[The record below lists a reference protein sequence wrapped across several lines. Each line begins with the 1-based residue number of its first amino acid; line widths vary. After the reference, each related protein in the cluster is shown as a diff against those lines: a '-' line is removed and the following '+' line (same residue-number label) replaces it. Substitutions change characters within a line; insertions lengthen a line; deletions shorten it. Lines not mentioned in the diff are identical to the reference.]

1 MEDEKRIV
9 FNSSVRNIKIYNEL
23 AHFQNSLFDKNYLN
37 PLDTYKI
44 TPRQIYMDLNF
55 KNPVCPVNN
64 AFPSL
69 ICVPRGHFDKKLKA
83 QTEDGVNFKANLKMF
98 NNVHMYYVIPTK
110 KYTMTELFY
119 EWNSKEKIGI
129 KTKKKY
135 NQIQGDITYKD
146 KDLILTST
154 FLTKTANSIIFGQH
168 PIEEG
173 NEIREEDK
181 TLLLFHFKFVEKLN
195 ISHDQLGPTM
205 NIDGEKYYTLMPLKD
220 MDNPIKIE
228 VSLENQGLL
237 FETPRIL
244 QIQCENIKSYP
255 FNESFTKSIGVVN
268 LKENNGSSSFHHTFK
283 GNQFYPVE
291 SKLNET
297 WEISI
302 ADEHGS
308 ILELYE
314 GTPTILEIS
323 AIPIKGKMENEIN
336 VTCNSEISKY
346 HPKNSPTDFTTV
358 LNTPL
363 FLGRDWRVALSS
375 ITFKNNFKFD
385 SNFVFQFSYK
395 QYNKHGVL
403 ILKRNNI
410 KIDENVKTVKEIY
423 DIFKKILKKHKP
435 QKREDEIHE
444 SEESQSETDLDNAL
458 ANAPRKKNRDR
469 STAKVANVEIS
480 EDGIMTILFRRAT
493 VLTLTPHLAM
503 ILGVNN
509 DPFERNIEN
518 YNEESVKIEI
528 GLDRNLNDELTG
540 GTYIASIPIN
550 FNFNLKQKFM
560 FVEMNVIKNVS
571 IGNGNEKIVKII
583 PLSLESFGQYVTT
596 DFDNL
601 DYHELENHHFN
612 NIGFKLLSQ
621 SGSLMKSHDEKE
633 YNSTWIQLIFKKT
646 TKNDE
651 DEPDLKRARLY
662 W

>member
-9 FNSSVRNIKIYNEL
+9 FNSSVGNIKIYNEL

-37 PLDTYKI
+37 PLLAYKL

-69 ICVPRGHFDKKLKA
+69 ICVPRGHFDKKIKA
-83 QTEDGVNFKANLKMF
+83 QSENVVKLNMF
-98 NNVHMYYVIPTK
+98 NNIHKYYVKPTK
-110 KYTMTELFY
+110 KYTMRELFD

-135 NQIQGDITYKD
+135 NEIQGDIKYEE
-146 KDLILTST
+146 KDLILTTT
-154 FLTKTANSIIFGQH
+154 FLKKTTDSIIFGQH
-168 PIEEG
+168 PIEESY
-173 NEIREEDK
+173 EISEDDK

-195 ISHDQLGPTM
+195 IQHNDLGPSM
-205 NIDGEKYYTLMPLKD
+205 DIDGEKYYMLMPL
-220 MDNPIKIE
+220 NNIHNSRKIE

-237 FETPRIL
+237 FETPKIL
-244 QIQCENIKSYP
+244 QIKCENIKAYP

-323 AIPIKGKMENEIN
+323 AIPIQGKMENAIN
-336 VTCNSEISKY
+336 VTCNSEISKF

-363 FLGRDWRVALSS
+363 FLDRDWRVALSS

-385 SNFVFQFSYK
+385 SNFVFQFSYTQFDK
-395 QYNKHGVL
+395 KGRA
-403 ILKRNNI
+403 IIKRNNI
-410 KIDENVKTVKEIY
+410 KIDENVQTVREIY
-423 DIFKKILKKHKP
+423 EIFKKILKKHNP
-435 QKREDEIHE
+435 QNDEDEIHE
-444 SEESQSETDLDNAL
+444 SEESQPENILDNEITI
-458 ANAPRKKNRDR
+458 NVKKRDR
-469 STAKVANVEIS
+469 STAKVGNVDLS
-480 EDGIMTILFRRAT
+480 EDGIMTILFKRAT
-493 VLTLTPHLAM
+493 VLKLTPHLAM

-509 DPFERNIEN
+509 NPFERNIEN
-518 YNEESVKIEI
+518 YNQESVTIEV
-528 GLDRNLNDELTG
+528 GLGQNSNNQSTG
-540 GTYIASIPIN
+540 GVYIASIPIN

-560 FVEMNVIKNVS
+560 FVEMNVIKNVC
-571 IGNGNEKIVKII
+571 IGNGNAKIVKII

-601 DYHELENHHFN
+601 DYHPLENHHLH
-612 NIGFKLLSQ
+612 NIEFKLLSQ
-621 SGSLMKSHDEKE
+621 SGSVMKSHDEKD
-633 YNSTWIQLIFKKT
+633 YNNTWIQLIFKKM

-651 DEPDLKRARLY
+651 DERDLKRARLY

>member
-9 FNSSVRNIKIYNEL
+9 FNSSVGNIKIYNEL

-37 PLDTYKI
+37 PLLAYKL

-69 ICVPRGHFDKKLKA
+69 ICVPRGHFDKKIKEQSENVVKL
-83 QTEDGVNFKANLKMF
+83 NMF
-98 NNVHMYYVIPTK
+98 NNIHKYYVKPTK
-110 KYTMTELFY
+110 KYTMRELFD

-135 NQIQGDITYKD
+135 NEIQGDIKYKE
-146 KDLILTST
+146 KDLILTTT
-154 FLTKTANSIIFGQH
+154 FLKKTTDSIIFGQH

-173 NEIREEDK
+173 YEIPEDDK

-195 ISHDQLGPTM
+195 IQHNDLGASM
-205 NIDGEKYYTLMPLKD
+205 DIDGEKYYMLMPL
-220 MDNPIKIE
+220 NNIHNSRKIE

-237 FETPRIL
+237 FETPKIL
-244 QIQCENIKSYP
+244 QIKCENIKAYP

-323 AIPIKGKMENEIN
+323 AIPIQGKMENAIN
-336 VTCNSEISKY
+336 VTCNSEISKF

-363 FLGRDWRVALSS
+363 FLDRDWRVALSS

-385 SNFVFQFSYK
+385 SNFVFQFSYTQFDK
-395 QYNKHGVL
+395 RGRA
-403 ILKRNNI
+403 IIKRNNI
-410 KIDENVKTVKEIY
+410 KIDENVQTVREIY
-423 DIFKKILKKHKP
+423 EIFKKILKKHNP
-435 QKREDEIHE
+435 QNDEDEIHE
-444 SEESQSETDLDNAL
+444 SEESQPENILDNEITI
-458 ANAPRKKNRDR
+458 NVKKRDR
-469 STAKVANVEIS
+469 STAKVGNVDLS
-480 EDGIMTILFRRAT
+480 EDGIMTILFKRAT
-493 VLTLTPHLAM
+493 VLKLTPHLAM

-509 DPFERNIEN
+509 NPFERNIEN
-518 YNEESVKIEI
+518 YNQESVTIEV
-528 GLDRNLNDELTG
+528 GLGRNSNNQSTG
-540 GTYIASIPIN
+540 GVYIASIPIN

-560 FVEMNVIKNVS
+560 FVEMNVIKNVC
-571 IGNGNEKIVKII
+571 IGNGNAKIVKII

-601 DYHELENHHFN
+601 DYHPLENHHLH
-612 NIGFKLLSQ
+612 NIEFKLLSQ
-621 SGSLMKSHDEKE
+621 SGSVMKSHDEKD
-633 YNSTWIQLIFKKT
+633 YNNTWIQLIFKKM

-651 DEPDLKRARLY
+651 DERDLKRARLY

>member
-9 FNSSVRNIKIYNEL
+9 FNSSVGNIKIYNEL

-37 PLDTYKI
+37 PLLAYKL

-64 AFPSL
+64 AFLSL
-69 ICVPRGHFDKKLKA
+69 ICVPRGHFDKKIKEQSENVVKL
-83 QTEDGVNFKANLKMF
+83 NMF
-98 NNVHMYYVIPTK
+98 NNIHKYYVKPTK
-110 KYTMTELFY
+110 KYTMRELFD

-135 NQIQGDITYKD
+135 NEIQGDIKYEE
-146 KDLILTST
+146 KDLILTTT
-154 FLTKTANSIIFGQH
+154 FLKKTTDSIIFGQH

-173 NEIREEDK
+173 YEIPEDDK

-195 ISHDQLGPTM
+195 IQHNDLGASM
-205 NIDGEKYYTLMPLKD
+205 DIDGEKYYMLMPL
-220 MDNPIKIE
+220 NNIHNSRKIE

-237 FETPRIL
+237 FETPKIL
-244 QIQCENIKSYP
+244 QIKCENIKAYP

-323 AIPIKGKMENEIN
+323 AIPIQGKMENAIN
-336 VTCNSEISKY
+336 VTCNSEISKF

-363 FLGRDWRVALSS
+363 FLDRDWRVALSS

-385 SNFVFQFSYK
+385 SNFVFQFSYTQFDK
-395 QYNKHGVL
+395 RGRA
-403 ILKRNNI
+403 IIKRNNI
-410 KIDENVKTVKEIY
+410 KIDENVQTVREIY
-423 DIFKKILKKHKP
+423 EIFKKILKKHNP
-435 QKREDEIHE
+435 QNDEDEIHE
-444 SEESQSETDLDNAL
+444 FEESQPENILDNEITI
-458 ANAPRKKNRDR
+458 NVKKRDR
-469 STAKVANVEIS
+469 STAKVGNVDLS
-480 EDGIMTILFRRAT
+480 EDGIMTILFKRAT
-493 VLTLTPHLAM
+493 VLKLTPHLAM

-509 DPFERNIEN
+509 NPFERNIEN
-518 YNEESVKIEI
+518 YNQESVTIEV
-528 GLDRNLNDELTG
+528 GLGRNSNNQSTG
-540 GTYIASIPIN
+540 GVYIASIPIN

-560 FVEMNVIKNVS
+560 FVEMNVIKNVC
-571 IGNGNEKIVKII
+571 IGNGNAKIVKII

-601 DYHELENHHFN
+601 DYHPLENHHLH
-612 NIGFKLLSQ
+612 NIEFKLLSQ
-621 SGSLMKSHDEKE
+621 SGSVMKSHDEKD
-633 YNSTWIQLIFKKT
+633 YNNTWIQLIFKKM

-651 DEPDLKRARLY
+651 DERDLKRARLY

>member
-9 FNSSVRNIKIYNEL
+9 FNSSVGNIKIYNEL

-37 PLDTYKI
+37 PLLAYKL

-69 ICVPRGHFDKKLKA
+69 ICVPRGHFDKKIKEQSENVVKL
-83 QTEDGVNFKANLKMF
+83 NMF
-98 NNVHMYYVIPTK
+98 NNIHKYYVKPTK
-110 KYTMTELFY
+110 KYTMGELFD

-135 NQIQGDITYKD
+135 NEIQGDIKYKE
-146 KDLILTST
+146 KDLILTTT
-154 FLTKTANSIIFGQH
+154 FLKKTTDSIIFGQH
-168 PIEEG
+168 PIEESY
-173 NEIREEDK
+173 EISEDDK

-195 ISHDQLGPTM
+195 IQHNDLGPSM
-205 NIDGEKYYTLMPLKD
+205 DIDGEKYYMLMPL
-220 MDNPIKIE
+220 NNIHNSRKIE

-237 FETPRIL
+237 FETPKIL
-244 QIQCENIKSYP
+244 QIKCENIKAYP

-385 SNFVFQFSYK
+385 SNFVFQFSYE
-395 QYNKHGVL
+395 QYNKQGVL

-435 QKREDEIHE
+435 EKREDEINE
-444 SEESQSETDLDNAL
+444 SEESQPEIDLNNDL
-458 ANAPRKKNRDR
+458 ANAPRRKNR
-469 STAKVANVEIS
+469 SAAKVGNVDLS
-480 EDGIMTILFRRAT
+480 DDGIMTILFKRAT
-493 VLTLTPHLAM
+493 VLKLTPHLAM

-509 DPFERNIEN
+509 NPFERNIEN
-518 YNEESVKIEI
+518 YNQESVTIEV
-528 GLDRNLNDELTG
+528 GLGQNSNNQSTG
-540 GTYIASIPIN
+540 GVYIASIPIN

-560 FVEMNVIKNVS
+560 FVEMNVIKNVC
-571 IGNGNEKIVKII
+571 IGNGNAKIVKII

-601 DYHELENHHFN
+601 DYHPLENHHLH
-612 NIGFKLLSQ
+612 NIEFKLLSQ
-621 SGSLMKSHDEKE
+621 SGSVMKSHDEKD
-633 YNSTWIQLIFKKT
+633 YNNTWIQLIFKKM

-651 DEPDLKRARLY
+651 DERDLKRARLY

>member
-9 FNSSVRNIKIYNEL
+9 FNSSVGNIKIYNEL

-37 PLDTYKI
+37 PLLAYKL

-69 ICVPRGHFDKKLKA
+69 ICVPRGHFDKKIKA
-83 QTEDGVNFKANLKMF
+83 QSENVVKLNMF
-98 NNVHMYYVIPTK
+98 NNIHKYYVKPTK
-110 KYTMTELFY
+110 KYTMRELFD

-135 NQIQGDITYKD
+135 NEIQGDIKYKE
-146 KDLILTST
+146 KDLILTTT
-154 FLTKTANSIIFGQH
+154 FLKKTTDSIIFGQH

-173 NEIREEDK
+173 YEIPEDDK

-195 ISHDQLGPTM
+195 IQHNDLGASM
-205 NIDGEKYYTLMPLKD
+205 DIDGEKYYMLMPL
-220 MDNPIKIE
+220 NNIHNSRKIE

-237 FETPRIL
+237 FETPKIL
-244 QIQCENIKSYP
+244 QIKCENIKAYP

-323 AIPIKGKMENEIN
+323 AIPIQGKMENAIN
-336 VTCNSEISKY
+336 VTCNSEISKF

-363 FLGRDWRVALSS
+363 FLDRDWRVALSS

-385 SNFVFQFSYK
+385 SNFVFQFSYTQFDK
-395 QYNKHGVL
+395 KGRA
-403 ILKRNNI
+403 IIKRNNI
-410 KIDENVKTVKEIY
+410 KIDENVQTVREIY
-423 DIFKKILKKHKP
+423 EIFKKILKKHNP
-435 QKREDEIHE
+435 QNDEDEIHE
-444 SEESQSETDLDNAL
+444 SEESQPENILDNEITI
-458 ANAPRKKNRDR
+458 NVKKRDR
-469 STAKVANVEIS
+469 STAKVGNVDLS
-480 EDGIMTILFRRAT
+480 EDGIMTILFKRAT
-493 VLTLTPHLAM
+493 VLKLTPHLAM

-509 DPFERNIEN
+509 NPFERNIEN
-518 YNEESVKIEI
+518 YNQESVTIEV
-528 GLDRNLNDELTG
+528 GLGQNSNNQSTG
-540 GTYIASIPIN
+540 GVYIASIPIN

-560 FVEMNVIKNVS
+560 FVEMNVIKNVC
-571 IGNGNEKIVKII
+571 IGNGNAKIVKII

-601 DYHELENHHFN
+601 DYHPLENHHLH
-612 NIGFKLLSQ
+612 NIEFKLLSQ
-621 SGSLMKSHDEKE
+621 SGSVMKSHDEKD
-633 YNSTWIQLIFKKT
+633 YNNTWIQLIFKKM

-651 DEPDLKRARLY
+651 DERDLKRARLY

>member
-9 FNSSVRNIKIYNEL
+9 FNSSVGNIKIYNEL

-37 PLDTYKI
+37 PLLAYKL

-69 ICVPRGHFDKKLKA
+69 ICVPRGHFDKKIKA
-83 QTEDGVNFKANLKMF
+83 QSENVVKLNMF
-98 NNVHMYYVIPTK
+98 NNIHKYYVKPTK
-110 KYTMTELFY
+110 KYTMRELFD

-135 NQIQGDITYKD
+135 NEIQGDIKYEE
-146 KDLILTST
+146 KDLILTTT
-154 FLTKTANSIIFGQH
+154 FLKKTTDSIIFGQH
-168 PIEEG
+168 PIEESY
-173 NEIREEDK
+173 EISEDDK

-195 ISHDQLGPTM
+195 IQHNDLGASM
-205 NIDGEKYYTLMPLKD
+205 DIDGEKYYMLMPL
-220 MDNPIKIE
+220 NNIHNSRKIE

-237 FETPRIL
+237 FETPKIL
-244 QIQCENIKSYP
+244 QIKCENIKAYP

-323 AIPIKGKMENEIN
+323 AIPIQGKMENAIN
-336 VTCNSEISKY
+336 VTCNSEISKF

-363 FLGRDWRVALSS
+363 FLDRDWRVALSS

-385 SNFVFQFSYK
+385 SNFVFQFSYTQFDK
-395 QYNKHGVL
+395 KGRA
-403 ILKRNNI
+403 IIKRNNI
-410 KIDENVKTVKEIY
+410 KIDENVQTVREIY
-423 DIFKKILKKHKP
+423 EIFKKILKKHNP
-435 QKREDEIHE
+435 QNDEDEIHE
-444 SEESQSETDLDNAL
+444 SEESQPENILDNEITI
-458 ANAPRKKNRDR
+458 NVKKRDR
-469 STAKVANVEIS
+469 STAKVGNVDLS
-480 EDGIMTILFRRAT
+480 EDGIMTILFKRAT
-493 VLTLTPHLAM
+493 VLKLTPHLAM

-509 DPFERNIEN
+509 NPFERNIEN
-518 YNEESVKIEI
+518 YNQESVTIEV
-528 GLDRNLNDELTG
+528 GLGQNSNNQSTG
-540 GTYIASIPIN
+540 GVYIASIPIN

-560 FVEMNVIKNVS
+560 FVEMNVIKNVC
-571 IGNGNEKIVKII
+571 IGNGNAKIVKII

-601 DYHELENHHFN
+601 DYHPLENHHLH
-612 NIGFKLLSQ
+612 NIEFKLLSQ
-621 SGSLMKSHDEKE
+621 SGSVMKSHDEKD
-633 YNSTWIQLIFKKT
+633 YNNTWIQLIFKKM

-651 DEPDLKRARLY
+651 DERDLKRARLY

>member
-9 FNSSVRNIKIYNEL
+9 FNSSVGNIKIYNEL

-37 PLDTYKI
+37 PLLAYKL

-69 ICVPRGHFDKKLKA
+69 ICVPRGHFDKKIKA
-83 QTEDGVNFKANLKMF
+83 QSENVVKLNMF
-98 NNVHMYYVIPTK
+98 NNIHKYYVKPTK
-110 KYTMTELFY
+110 KYTMRELFD

-135 NQIQGDITYKD
+135 NEIQGDIKYKE
-146 KDLILTST
+146 KDLILTTT
-154 FLTKTANSIIFGQH
+154 FLKKTTDSIIFGQH

-173 NEIREEDK
+173 YEIPEDDK

-195 ISHDQLGPTM
+195 IQHNDLGPSM
-205 NIDGEKYYTLMPLKD
+205 DIDGEKYYMLMPL
-220 MDNPIKIE
+220 NNIHNSRKIE

-237 FETPRIL
+237 FETPKIL
-244 QIQCENIKSYP
+244 QIKCENIKAYP

-323 AIPIKGKMENEIN
+323 AIPIQGKMENAIN
-336 VTCNSEISKY
+336 VTCNSEISKF

-363 FLGRDWRVALSS
+363 FLDRDWRVALSS

-385 SNFVFQFSYK
+385 SNFVFQFSYTQFDK
-395 QYNKHGVL
+395 KGRA
-403 ILKRNNI
+403 IIKRNNI
-410 KIDENVKTVKEIY
+410 KIDENVQTVREIY
-423 DIFKKILKKHKP
+423 EIFKKILKKHNP
-435 QKREDEIHE
+435 QNDEDEIHE
-444 SEESQSETDLDNAL
+444 SEESQPENILDNEITI
-458 ANAPRKKNRDR
+458 NVKKRDR
-469 STAKVANVEIS
+469 STAKVGNVDLS
-480 EDGIMTILFRRAT
+480 EDGIMTILFKRAT
-493 VLTLTPHLAM
+493 VLKLTPHLAM

-509 DPFERNIEN
+509 NPFERNIEN
-518 YNEESVKIEI
+518 YNQESVTIEV
-528 GLDRNLNDELTG
+528 GLGRNSNNQSTG
-540 GTYIASIPIN
+540 GVYIASIPIN

-560 FVEMNVIKNVS
+560 FVEMNVIKNVC
-571 IGNGNEKIVKII
+571 IGNGNAKIVKII

-601 DYHELENHHFN
+601 DYHPLENHHLH
-612 NIGFKLLSQ
+612 NIEFKLLSQ
-621 SGSLMKSHDEKE
+621 SGSVMKSHDEKD
-633 YNSTWIQLIFKKT
+633 YNNTWIQLIFKKM

-651 DEPDLKRARLY
+651 DERDLKRARLY

>member
-9 FNSSVRNIKIYNEL
+9 FNSSVGNIKIYNEL

-37 PLDTYKI
+37 PLLAYKL

-69 ICVPRGHFDKKLKA
+69 ICVPRGHFDKKIKEQSENVVKL
-83 QTEDGVNFKANLKMF
+83 NMF
-98 NNVHMYYVIPTK
+98 NNIHKYYVKPTK
-110 KYTMTELFY
+110 KYTMRELFD

-135 NQIQGDITYKD
+135 NEIQGDIKYKE
-146 KDLILTST
+146 KDLILTTT
-154 FLTKTANSIIFGQH
+154 FLKKTTDSIIFGQH
-168 PIEEG
+168 PIEESY
-173 NEIREEDK
+173 EISEDDK

-195 ISHDQLGPTM
+195 IQHNDLGPSM
-205 NIDGEKYYTLMPLKD
+205 DIDGEKYYMLMPL
-220 MDNPIKIE
+220 NNIHNSRKIE

-237 FETPRIL
+237 FETPKIL
-244 QIQCENIKSYP
+244 QIKCENIKAYP

-323 AIPIKGKMENEIN
+323 AIPIQGKMENAIN
-336 VTCNSEISKY
+336 VTCNSEISKF

-363 FLGRDWRVALSS
+363 FLDRDWRVALSS

-385 SNFVFQFSYK
+385 SNFVFQFSYTQFDK
-395 QYNKHGVL
+395 KGRA
-403 ILKRNNI
+403 IIKRNNI
-410 KIDENVKTVKEIY
+410 KIDENVKTVREIY
-423 DIFKKILKKHKP
+423 DIFKKILKKHNP
-435 QKREDEIHE
+435 QNDEDEIHE
-444 SEESQSETDLDNAL
+444 SEESQPENILDNEITI
-458 ANAPRKKNRDR
+458 NVKKRDR
-469 STAKVANVEIS
+469 STAKVGNVDLS
-480 EDGIMTILFRRAT
+480 EDGIMTILFKRAT
-493 VLTLTPHLAM
+493 VLKLTPHLAM

-509 DPFERNIEN
+509 NPFERNIEN
-518 YNEESVKIEI
+518 YNQESVTIEV
-528 GLDRNLNDELTG
+528 GLGQNSNNQSTG
-540 GTYIASIPIN
+540 GVYIASIPIN

-560 FVEMNVIKNVS
+560 FVEMNVIKNVC
-571 IGNGNEKIVKII
+571 IGNGNAKIVKII

-601 DYHELENHHFN
+601 DYHPLENHHLH
-612 NIGFKLLSQ
+612 NIEFKLLSQ
-621 SGSLMKSHDEKE
+621 SGSVMKSHDEKD
-633 YNSTWIQLIFKKT
+633 YNNTWIQLIFKKM

-651 DEPDLKRARLY
+651 DERDLKRARLY

>member
-37 PLDTYKI
+37 PLVNYKI

-83 QTEDGVNFKANLKMF
+83 QTEDGVSFKANLKMF
-98 NNVHMYYVIPTK
+98 NNTHKYYVIPTK
-110 KYTMTELFY
+110 KYTMTELFH

-129 KTKKKY
+129 KTKTKY
-135 NQIQGDITYKD
+135 NQIQGDITYKE
-146 KDLILTST
+146 KDLILTTT
-154 FLTKTANSIIFGQH
+154 FLKKTANSIIFGQH
-168 PIEEG
+168 PIEE
-173 NEIREEDK
+173 NYEIPEEDK

-195 ISHDQLGPTM
+195 IQHDQLGPLM
-205 NIDGEKYYTLMPLKD
+205 KIDNEKYYTLMPLKD
-220 MDNPIKIE
+220 MNNPRKIE

-237 FETPRIL
+237 FETPKIL
-244 QIQCENIKSYP
+244 QINCENIKSYP

-323 AIPIKGKMENEIN
+323 AIPIQEKMENAIN
-336 VTCNSEISKY
+336 VTCNSEISKF

-363 FLGRDWRVALSS
+363 FLDHDWRVALSS

-395 QYNKHGVL
+395 QFDKKGRAV
-403 ILKRNNI
+403 IKRNNI
-410 KIDENVKTVKEIY
+410 KIDENVKTVGEIY
-423 DIFKKILKKHKP
+423 NIFKKILKKHTP
-435 QKREDEIHE
+435 QKHEDKIDE
-444 SEESQSETDLDNAL
+444 SEESQPENNLDSELTNTT
-458 ANAPRKKNRDR
+458 NKRDR
-469 STAKVANVEIS
+469 STAKVGNVDLS
-480 EDGIMTILFRRAT
+480 EDGIMTILFKRAT

-518 YNEESVKIEI
+518 YNEESVTIEI
-528 GLDRNLNDELTG
+528 GLDRNANNQFTG
-540 GTYIASIPIN
+540 GIYIASIPIN

-560 FVEMNVIKNVS
+560 LVEMNVIKNVS
-571 IGNGNEKIVKII
+571 IGNGNEKIVRII
-583 PLSLESFGQYVTT
+583 PLSLETFGQYVTT

-601 DYHELENHHFN
+601 DYRELENHHFN
-612 NIGFKLLSQ
+612 NISFKLLSQ
-621 SGSLMKSHDEKE
+621 SGSIMKSHDEKE
-633 YNSTWIQLIFKKT
+633 YNSTWIQLIFEKKT
-646 TKNDE
+646 KNVE
-651 DEPDLKRARLY
+651 GEPDLKRARLY

>member
-9 FNSSVRNIKIYNEL
+9 FNSSVGNIKIYNEL

-37 PLDTYKI
+37 PLLAYKL

-69 ICVPRGHFDKKLKA
+69 ICVPRGHFDKKIKA
-83 QTEDGVNFKANLKMF
+83 QSENVVKLNMF
-98 NNVHMYYVIPTK
+98 NNIHKYYVKPTK
-110 KYTMTELFY
+110 KYTMRELFD

-135 NQIQGDITYKD
+135 NEIQGDIKYKE
-146 KDLILTST
+146 KDLILTTT
-154 FLTKTANSIIFGQH
+154 FLKKTTDSIIFGQH

-173 NEIREEDK
+173 YEIPEDDK

-195 ISHDQLGPTM
+195 IQHNDLGASM
-205 NIDGEKYYTLMPLKD
+205 DIDGEKYYMLMPL
-220 MDNPIKIE
+220 NNIHNSRKIE

-237 FETPRIL
+237 FETPKIL
-244 QIQCENIKSYP
+244 QIKCENIKAYP

-323 AIPIKGKMENEIN
+323 AIPIQGKMENAIN
-336 VTCNSEISKY
+336 VTCNSEISKF

-363 FLGRDWRVALSS
+363 FLDRDWRVALSS

-385 SNFVFQFSYK
+385 SNFVFQFSYTQFDK
-395 QYNKHGVL
+395 KGRA
-403 ILKRNNI
+403 IIKRNNI
-410 KIDENVKTVKEIY
+410 KIDENVKTVREIY
-423 DIFKKILKKHKP
+423 EIFKKILKKHNP
-435 QKREDEIHE
+435 QNDEDEIHE
-444 SEESQSETDLDNAL
+444 SEESQPENILDNEITI
-458 ANAPRKKNRDR
+458 NVKKRDR
-469 STAKVANVEIS
+469 STAKVGNVDLS
-480 EDGIMTILFRRAT
+480 EDGIMTILFKRAT
-493 VLTLTPHLAM
+493 VLKLTPHLAM

-509 DPFERNIEN
+509 NPFERNIEN
-518 YNEESVKIEI
+518 YNQESVTIEV
-528 GLDRNLNDELTG
+528 GLGQNSNNQSTG
-540 GTYIASIPIN
+540 GVYIASIPIN

-560 FVEMNVIKNVS
+560 FVEMNVIKNVC
-571 IGNGNEKIVKII
+571 IGNGNAKIVKII

-601 DYHELENHHFN
+601 DYHPLENHHLH
-612 NIGFKLLSQ
+612 NIEFKLLSQ
-621 SGSLMKSHDEKE
+621 SGSVMKSHDEKD
-633 YNSTWIQLIFKKT
+633 YNNTWIQLIFKKM

-651 DEPDLKRARLY
+651 DERDLKRARLY

>member
-1 MEDEKRIV
+1 M
-9 FNSSVRNIKIYNEL
+9 
-23 AHFQNSLFDKNYLN
+23 
-37 PLDTYKI
+37 
-44 TPRQIYMDLNF
+44 
-55 KNPVCPVNN
+55 
-64 AFPSL
+64 
-69 ICVPRGHFDKKLKA
+69 KK
-83 QTEDGVNFKANLKMF
+83 TTD
-98 NNVHMYYVIPTK
+98 
-110 KYTMTELFY
+110 
-119 EWNSKEKIGI
+119 
-129 KTKKKY
+129 
-135 NQIQGDITYKD
+135 
-146 KDLILTST
+146 
-154 FLTKTANSIIFGQH
+154 SIIFGQH

-173 NEIREEDK
+173 YEIPEDDK

-195 ISHDQLGPTM
+195 IQHNDLGASM
-205 NIDGEKYYTLMPLKD
+205 DIDGEKYYMLMPL
-220 MDNPIKIE
+220 NNIHNSRKIE

-237 FETPRIL
+237 FETPKIL
-244 QIQCENIKSYP
+244 QIKCENIKAYP

-323 AIPIKGKMENEIN
+323 AIPIQGKMENAIN
-336 VTCNSEISKY
+336 VTCNSEISKF

-363 FLGRDWRVALSS
+363 FLDRDWRVALSS

-395 QYNKHGVL
+395 QFDKKGRA
-403 ILKRNNI
+403 IIKRNNI
-410 KIDENVKTVKEIY
+410 KIDENVKTVREIY
-423 DIFKKILKKHKP
+423 DIFKKILKKHNP
-435 QKREDEIHE
+435 QNHKDEIHE
-444 SEESQSETDLDNAL
+444 SEESQPENTLDSELTNTI
-458 ANAPRKKNRDR
+458 KKRNR
-469 STAKVANVEIS
+469 STAKVGNVDLS
-480 EDGIMTILFRRAT
+480 EDGIMTILFKRAT
-493 VLTLTPHLAM
+493 VLKLTPHLAM

-509 DPFERNIEN
+509 NPFERNIEN
-518 YNEESVKIEI
+518 YNQESVTIEV
-528 GLDRNLNDELTG
+528 GLGQNSNNQSTG
-540 GTYIASIPIN
+540 GVYIASIPIN

-560 FVEMNVIKNVS
+560 FVEMNVIKNVC
-571 IGNGNEKIVKII
+571 IGNGNAKIVKII

-601 DYHELENHHFN
+601 DYHPLENHHLH
-612 NIGFKLLSQ
+612 NIEFKLLSQ
-621 SGSLMKSHDEKE
+621 SGSVMKSHDEKD
-633 YNSTWIQLIFKKT
+633 YNNTWIQLIFKKM

-651 DEPDLKRARLY
+651 DERDLKRARLY

>member
-9 FNSSVRNIKIYNEL
+9 FNSSVGNIKIYNEL

-37 PLDTYKI
+37 PLLAYKL

-69 ICVPRGHFDKKLKA
+69 ICVPRGHFDKKIKEQSENVVKL
-83 QTEDGVNFKANLKMF
+83 NMF
-98 NNVHMYYVIPTK
+98 NNIHKYYVKPTK
-110 KYTMTELFY
+110 KYTMRELFD

-135 NQIQGDITYKD
+135 NEIQGDIKYEE
-146 KDLILTST
+146 KDLILTTT
-154 FLTKTANSIIFGQH
+154 FLKKTTDSIIFGQH
-168 PIEEG
+168 PIEESY
-173 NEIREEDK
+173 EIPEDDK

-195 ISHDQLGPTM
+195 IQHNDLGPPM
-205 NIDGEKYYTLMPLKD
+205 DIDGEKYYMLMPL
-220 MDNPIKIE
+220 NNIHNSRKIE

-237 FETPRIL
+237 FETPKIL
-244 QIQCENIKSYP
+244 QIKCENIKAYP

-323 AIPIKGKMENEIN
+323 AIPIQGKMENAIN
-336 VTCNSEISKY
+336 VTCNSEISKF

-363 FLGRDWRVALSS
+363 FLDRDWRVALSS

-385 SNFVFQFSYK
+385 SNFVFQFSYRQFDK
-395 QYNKHGVL
+395 EGKS

-410 KIDENVKTVKEIY
+410 KIDENVKTVREIY
-423 DIFKKILKKHKP
+423 ESFKKILKRHKSQKH
-435 QKREDEIHE
+435 EDEIHE
-444 SEESQSETDLDNAL
+444 LVDPQPEILVANEL
-458 ANAPRKKNRDR
+458 ANARKKRNRR
-469 STAKVANVEIS
+469 NAKVGNVDLS
-480 EDGIMTILFRRAT
+480 EDGIMTILFKRAT
-493 VLTLTPHLAM
+493 VLKLTPHLAM

-509 DPFERNIEN
+509 NPFERNIEN
-518 YNEESVKIEI
+518 YNQESVTIEV
-528 GLDRNLNDELTG
+528 GLGQNSNNQSTG
-540 GTYIASIPIN
+540 GVYIASIPIN

-560 FVEMNVIKNVS
+560 FVEMNVIKNVC
-571 IGNGNEKIVKII
+571 IGNGNAKIVKII

-601 DYHELENHHFN
+601 DYHPLENHHLH
-612 NIGFKLLSQ
+612 NIEFKLLSQ
-621 SGSLMKSHDEKE
+621 SGSVMKSHDEKD
-633 YNSTWIQLIFKKT
+633 YNNTWIQLIFKKM

-651 DEPDLKRARLY
+651 DERDLKRARLY

>member
-9 FNSSVRNIKIYNEL
+9 FNSSVGNIKIYNEL

-37 PLDTYKI
+37 PLLAYKL

-69 ICVPRGHFDKKLKA
+69 ICVPRGHFDKKIKA
-83 QTEDGVNFKANLKMF
+83 QSENVVKLNMF
-98 NNVHMYYVIPTK
+98 NNIHKYYVKPTK
-110 KYTMTELFY
+110 KYTMGELFD

-135 NQIQGDITYKD
+135 NEIQGDIKYKE
-146 KDLILTST
+146 KDLILTTT
-154 FLTKTANSIIFGQH
+154 FLKKTTDSIIFGQH

-173 NEIREEDK
+173 YEIPEDDK

-195 ISHDQLGPTM
+195 IQHNDLGASM
-205 NIDGEKYYTLMPLKD
+205 DIDGEKYYMLMPL
-220 MDNPIKIE
+220 NNIHNSRKIE

-237 FETPRIL
+237 FETPKIL
-244 QIQCENIKSYP
+244 QIKCENIKAYP

-323 AIPIKGKMENEIN
+323 AIPIQGKMENAIN
-336 VTCNSEISKY
+336 VTCNSEISKF

-363 FLGRDWRVALSS
+363 FLDRDWRVALSS

-385 SNFVFQFSYK
+385 SNFVFQFSYTQFDK
-395 QYNKHGVL
+395 KGRA
-403 ILKRNNI
+403 IIKRNNI
-410 KIDENVKTVKEIY
+410 KIDENVKTVREIY
-423 DIFKKILKKHKP
+423 EIFKKILKKHNP
-435 QKREDEIHE
+435 QNDEDEIHE
-444 SEESQSETDLDNAL
+444 SEESQPENILDNEITI
-458 ANAPRKKNRDR
+458 NVKKRDR
-469 STAKVANVEIS
+469 STAKVGNVDLS
-480 EDGIMTILFRRAT
+480 EDGIMTILFKRAT
-493 VLTLTPHLAM
+493 VLKLTPHLAM

-509 DPFERNIEN
+509 NPFERNIEN
-518 YNEESVKIEI
+518 YNQESVTIEV
-528 GLDRNLNDELTG
+528 GLGQNSNNQSTG
-540 GTYIASIPIN
+540 GVYIASIPIN

-560 FVEMNVIKNVS
+560 FVEMNVIKNVC
-571 IGNGNEKIVKII
+571 IGNGNAKIVKII

-601 DYHELENHHFN
+601 DYHPLENHHLH
-612 NIGFKLLSQ
+612 NIEFKLLSQ
-621 SGSLMKSHDEKE
+621 SGSVMKSHDEKD
-633 YNSTWIQLIFKKT
+633 YNNTWIQLIFKKM

-651 DEPDLKRARLY
+651 DERDLKRARLY

>member
-9 FNSSVRNIKIYNEL
+9 FNSSVGNIKIYNEL

-37 PLDTYKI
+37 PLLAYKL

-69 ICVPRGHFDKKLKA
+69 ICVPRGHFDKKIKEQSENVVKL
-83 QTEDGVNFKANLKMF
+83 NMF
-98 NNVHMYYVIPTK
+98 NNIHKYYVKPTK
-110 KYTMTELFY
+110 KYTMRELFD

-135 NQIQGDITYKD
+135 NEIQGDIKYKE
-146 KDLILTST
+146 KDLILTTT
-154 FLTKTANSIIFGQH
+154 FLKKTTDSIIFGQH

-173 NEIREEDK
+173 YEIPEDDK

-195 ISHDQLGPTM
+195 IQHNDLGASM
-205 NIDGEKYYTLMPLKD
+205 DIDGEKYYMLMPL
-220 MDNPIKIE
+220 NNIHNSRKIE

-237 FETPRIL
+237 FETPKIL
-244 QIQCENIKSYP
+244 QIKCENIKAYP

-268 LKENNGSSSFHHTFK
+268 LKENNDSSSFHHTFK

-302 ADEHGS
+302 ADKHGS

-323 AIPIKGKMENEIN
+323 AIPIQGKMENAIN
-336 VTCNSEISKY
+336 VTCNSEISKF

-363 FLGRDWRVALSS
+363 FLDRDWRVALSS

-395 QYNKHGVL
+395 QFDKKGRA
-403 ILKRNNI
+403 IIKRNNI
-410 KIDENVKTVKEIY
+410 KIDENVQTVREIY
-423 DIFKKILKKHKP
+423 EIFKKILKKHNP
-435 QKREDEIHE
+435 QNDEDEIHE
-444 SEESQSETDLDNAL
+444 SEESQPENILDNEITI
-458 ANAPRKKNRDR
+458 NVKKRDR
-469 STAKVANVEIS
+469 STAKVGNVDLS
-480 EDGIMTILFRRAT
+480 EDGIMTILFKRAT
-493 VLTLTPHLAM
+493 VLKLTPHLAM

-518 YNEESVKIEI
+518 YNQESVTIEV
-528 GLDRNLNDELTG
+528 GLGQNSNNQSTG
-540 GTYIASIPIN
+540 GVYIASIPIN

-560 FVEMNVIKNVS
+560 FVEMNVIKNVC
-571 IGNGNEKIVKII
+571 IGNGNAKIVKII

-601 DYHELENHHFN
+601 DYHPLENHHLH
-612 NIGFKLLSQ
+612 NIEFKLLSQ
-621 SGSLMKSHDEKE
+621 SGSVMKSHDEKD
-633 YNSTWIQLIFKKT
+633 YNNTWIQLIFKKM

-651 DEPDLKRARLY
+651 DERDLKRARLY

>member
-9 FNSSVRNIKIYNEL
+9 FNSSVGNIKIYNEL

-37 PLDTYKI
+37 PLLAYKL

-69 ICVPRGHFDKKLKA
+69 ICVPRGHFDKKIKA
-83 QTEDGVNFKANLKMF
+83 QSENVVKLNMF
-98 NNVHMYYVIPTK
+98 NNIHKYYVKPTK
-110 KYTMTELFY
+110 KYTMRELFD

-135 NQIQGDITYKD
+135 NEIQGDIKYEE
-146 KDLILTST
+146 KDLILTTT
-154 FLTKTANSIIFGQH
+154 FLKKTTDSIIFGQH

-173 NEIREEDK
+173 YEIPEDDK

-195 ISHDQLGPTM
+195 IQHNDLGASM
-205 NIDGEKYYTLMPLKD
+205 DIDGEKYYMLMPL
-220 MDNPIKIE
+220 NNIHNSRKIE

-237 FETPRIL
+237 FETPKIL
-244 QIQCENIKSYP
+244 QIKCENIKAYP

-323 AIPIKGKMENEIN
+323 AIPIQGKMENAIN
-336 VTCNSEISKY
+336 VTCNSEISKF

-363 FLGRDWRVALSS
+363 FLDRDWRVALSS

-385 SNFVFQFSYK
+385 SNFVFQFSYTQFDK
-395 QYNKHGVL
+395 KGRA
-403 ILKRNNI
+403 IIKRNNI
-410 KIDENVKTVKEIY
+410 KIDENVQTVREIY
-423 DIFKKILKKHKP
+423 EIFKKILKKHNP
-435 QKREDEIHE
+435 QNDEDEIHE
-444 SEESQSETDLDNAL
+444 SEESQPENNLDSELTNTI
-458 ANAPRKKNRDR
+458 KKRDR
-469 STAKVANVEIS
+469 STAKVGNVDLS
-480 EDGIMTILFRRAT
+480 EDGIMTILFKRAT
-493 VLTLTPHLAM
+493 VLKLTPHLAM

-509 DPFERNIEN
+509 NPFERNIEN
-518 YNEESVKIEI
+518 YNQESVTIEV
-528 GLDRNLNDELTG
+528 GLGRNSNNQSTG
-540 GTYIASIPIN
+540 GVYIASIPIN

-560 FVEMNVIKNVS
+560 FVEMNVIKNVC
-571 IGNGNEKIVKII
+571 IGNGNAKIVKII

-601 DYHELENHHFN
+601 DYHPLENHHLH
-612 NIGFKLLSQ
+612 NIEFKLLSQ
-621 SGSLMKSHDEKE
+621 SGSVMKSHDEKD
-633 YNSTWIQLIFKKT
+633 YNNTWIQLIFKKM

-651 DEPDLKRARLY
+651 DERDLKRARLY

>member
-9 FNSSVRNIKIYNEL
+9 FNSSVGNIKIYNEL

-37 PLDTYKI
+37 PLLAYKL

-69 ICVPRGHFDKKLKA
+69 ICVPRGHFDKKIKEQSENVVKL
-83 QTEDGVNFKANLKMF
+83 NMF
-98 NNVHMYYVIPTK
+98 NNIHKYYVKPTK
-110 KYTMTELFY
+110 KYTMRELFD

-135 NQIQGDITYKD
+135 NEIQGDIKYEE
-146 KDLILTST
+146 KDLILTTT
-154 FLTKTANSIIFGQH
+154 FLKKTTDSIIFGQH

-173 NEIREEDK
+173 YEIPEDDK

-195 ISHDQLGPTM
+195 IQHNDLGASM
-205 NIDGEKYYTLMPLKD
+205 DIDGEKYYMLMPL
-220 MDNPIKIE
+220 NNIHNSRKIE

-237 FETPRIL
+237 FETPKIL
-244 QIQCENIKSYP
+244 QIKCENIKAYP

-323 AIPIKGKMENEIN
+323 AIPIQGKMENAIN
-336 VTCNSEISKY
+336 VTCNSEISKF

-363 FLGRDWRVALSS
+363 FLDRDWRVALSS

-385 SNFVFQFSYK
+385 SNFVFQFSYTQFDK
-395 QYNKHGVL
+395 RGRA
-403 ILKRNNI
+403 IIKRNNI
-410 KIDENVKTVKEIY
+410 KIDENVQTVREIY
-423 DIFKKILKKHKP
+423 EIFKKILKKHNP
-435 QKREDEIHE
+435 QNDEDEIHE
-444 SEESQSETDLDNAL
+444 SEESQPENILDNEITI
-458 ANAPRKKNRDR
+458 NVKKRDR
-469 STAKVANVEIS
+469 STAKVGNVDLS
-480 EDGIMTILFRRAT
+480 EDGIMTILFKRAT
-493 VLTLTPHLAM
+493 VLKLTPHLAM

-509 DPFERNIEN
+509 NPFERNIEN
-518 YNEESVKIEI
+518 YNQESVTIEV
-528 GLDRNLNDELTG
+528 GLGQNSNNQSTG
-540 GTYIASIPIN
+540 GVYIASIPIN

-560 FVEMNVIKNVS
+560 FVEMNVIKNVC
-571 IGNGNEKIVKII
+571 IGNGNAKIVKII

-601 DYHELENHHFN
+601 DYHPLENHHLH
-612 NIGFKLLSQ
+612 NIEFKLLSQ
-621 SGSLMKSHDEKE
+621 SGSVMKSHDEKD
-633 YNSTWIQLIFKKT
+633 YNNTWIQLIFKKM

-651 DEPDLKRARLY
+651 DERDLKRARLY

>member
-9 FNSSVRNIKIYNEL
+9 FNSSVGNIKIYNEL

-37 PLDTYKI
+37 PLLAYKL

-69 ICVPRGHFDKKLKA
+69 ICVPRGHFDKKIKA
-83 QTEDGVNFKANLKMF
+83 QSENVVKLNMF
-98 NNVHMYYVIPTK
+98 NNIHKYYVKPTK
-110 KYTMTELFY
+110 KYTMRELFD

-135 NQIQGDITYKD
+135 NEIQGDIKYEE
-146 KDLILTST
+146 KDLILTTT
-154 FLTKTANSIIFGQH
+154 FLKKTTDSIIFGQH

-173 NEIREEDK
+173 YEIPEDDK

-195 ISHDQLGPTM
+195 IQHNDLGASM
-205 NIDGEKYYTLMPLKD
+205 DIDGEKYYMLMPL
-220 MDNPIKIE
+220 NNIHNSRKIE

-237 FETPRIL
+237 FETPKIL
-244 QIQCENIKSYP
+244 QIKCENIKAYP

-323 AIPIKGKMENEIN
+323 AIPIQGKMENAIN
-336 VTCNSEISKY
+336 VTCNSEISKF

-363 FLGRDWRVALSS
+363 FLDRDWRVALSS

-395 QYNKHGVL
+395 QFDKKGRA
-403 ILKRNNI
+403 IIKRNNI
-410 KIDENVKTVKEIY
+410 KIDENVKTVREIY
-423 DIFKKILKKHKP
+423 DIFKKILKKHNP
-435 QKREDEIHE
+435 QNHEDEIHE
-444 SEESQSETDLDNAL
+444 SEESQPENILDNEITI
-458 ANAPRKKNRDR
+458 NVKKRDR
-469 STAKVANVEIS
+469 STAKVGNVDLS
-480 EDGIMTILFRRAT
+480 EDGIMTILFKRAT
-493 VLTLTPHLAM
+493 VLKLTPHLAM

-509 DPFERNIEN
+509 NPFERNIEN
-518 YNEESVKIEI
+518 YNQESVTIEV
-528 GLDRNLNDELTG
+528 GLGQNSNNQSTG
-540 GTYIASIPIN
+540 GVYIASIPIN

-560 FVEMNVIKNVS
+560 FVEMNVIKNVC
-571 IGNGNEKIVKII
+571 IGNGNAKIVKII

-601 DYHELENHHFN
+601 DYHPLENHHLH
-612 NIGFKLLSQ
+612 NIEFKLLSQ
-621 SGSLMKSHDEKE
+621 SGSVMKSHDEKD
-633 YNSTWIQLIFKKT
+633 YNNTWIQLIFKKM

-651 DEPDLKRARLY
+651 DERDLKRARLY

>member
-1 MEDEKRIV
+1 
-9 FNSSVRNIKIYNEL
+9 
-23 AHFQNSLFDKNYLN
+23 
-37 PLDTYKI
+37 
-44 TPRQIYMDLNF
+44 
-55 KNPVCPVNN
+55 
-64 AFPSL
+64 
-69 ICVPRGHFDKKLKA
+69 
-83 QTEDGVNFKANLKMF
+83 
-98 NNVHMYYVIPTK
+98 MY
-110 KYTMTELFY
+110 
-119 EWNSKEKIGI
+119 KEKD
-129 KTKKKY
+129 Y
-135 NQIQGDITYKD
+135 
-146 KDLILTST
+146 ILTTT
-154 FLTKTANSIIFGQH
+154 FLKKTSDSIIFGQH
-168 PIEEG
+168 PL
-173 NEIREEDK
+173 EEDYVIQDDEK
-181 TLLLFHFKFVEKLN
+181 TLLFFHFKFVEKLN
-195 ISHDQLGPTM
+195 ISHDHFDSTM
-205 NIDGEKYYTLMPLKD
+205 EIDDEKYYTLMPLQD

-244 QIQCENIKSYP
+244 QIKCENIKSYP

-283 GNQFYPVE
+283 GHQFYPVE

-302 ADEHGS
+302 TDEHGS

-385 SNFVFQFSYK
+385 SNFVFQFSYE
-395 QYNKHGVL
+395 QYNKQGVL
-403 ILKRNNI
+403 ILKRTNI

-423 DIFKKILKKHKP
+423 DIFKKILKKNKP
-435 QKREDEIHE
+435 QKHEDEIHE
-444 SEESQSETDLDNAL
+444 SEESQPEIDLNNDL
-458 ANAPRKKNRDR
+458 ANAPRKKNRA
-469 STAKVANVEIS
+469 TAKVGNVDLS
-480 EDGIMTILFRRAT
+480 DDGIMTILFKRAT
-493 VLTLTPHLAM
+493 VLSLTPHLAM

-518 YNEESVKIEI
+518 YNEESVKVEI
-528 GLDRNLNDELTG
+528 GLDRNSNNELTG
-540 GTYIASIPIN
+540 GSYIASIPIN

-601 DYHELENHHFN
+601 DYRELENHHFN

-633 YNSTWIQLIFKKT
+633 YNSTWIQLIFKKK

>member
-9 FNSSVRNIKIYNEL
+9 FNSSVGNIKIYNEL

-37 PLDTYKI
+37 PLLAYKL

-69 ICVPRGHFDKKLKA
+69 ICVPRGHFDKKIKA
-83 QTEDGVNFKANLKMF
+83 QSENVVKLNMF
-98 NNVHMYYVIPTK
+98 NNIHKYYVKPTK
-110 KYTMTELFY
+110 KYTMRELFD

-135 NQIQGDITYKD
+135 NEIQGDIKYKE
-146 KDLILTST
+146 KDLILTTT
-154 FLTKTANSIIFGQH
+154 FLKKTTDSIIFGQH
-168 PIEEG
+168 PIEESY
-173 NEIREEDK
+173 EISEDDK

-195 ISHDQLGPTM
+195 IQHNDLGASM
-205 NIDGEKYYTLMPLKD
+205 DIDGEKYYMLMPL
-220 MDNPIKIE
+220 NNIHNSRKIE

-237 FETPRIL
+237 FETPKIL
-244 QIQCENIKSYP
+244 QIKCENIKAYP

-323 AIPIKGKMENEIN
+323 AIPIQGKMENAIN
-336 VTCNSEISKY
+336 VTCNSEISKF

-363 FLGRDWRVALSS
+363 FLDRDWRVALSS

-385 SNFVFQFSYK
+385 SNFVFQFSYTQFDK
-395 QYNKHGVL
+395 RGRA
-403 ILKRNNI
+403 IIKRNNI
-410 KIDENVKTVKEIY
+410 KIDENVQTVREIY
-423 DIFKKILKKHKP
+423 EIFKKILKKHNP
-435 QKREDEIHE
+435 QNDEDEIHE
-444 SEESQSETDLDNAL
+444 SEESQPENILDNEITI
-458 ANAPRKKNRDR
+458 NVKKRDR
-469 STAKVANVEIS
+469 STAKVGNVDLS
-480 EDGIMTILFRRAT
+480 EDGIMTILFKRAT
-493 VLTLTPHLAM
+493 VLKLTPHLAM

-509 DPFERNIEN
+509 NPFERNIEN
-518 YNEESVKIEI
+518 YNQESVTIEV
-528 GLDRNLNDELTG
+528 GLGQNSNNQSTG
-540 GTYIASIPIN
+540 GVYIASIPIN
-550 FNFNLKQKFM
+550 FNFNIKQKFM
-560 FVEMNVIKNVS
+560 FVEMNVIKNVC
-571 IGNGNEKIVKII
+571 IGNGNAKIVKII

-601 DYHELENHHFN
+601 DYHPLENHHLH
-612 NIGFKLLSQ
+612 NIEFKLLSQ
-621 SGSLMKSHDEKE
+621 SGSVMKSHDEKD
-633 YNSTWIQLIFKKT
+633 YNNTWIQLIFKKM

-651 DEPDLKRARLY
+651 DERDLKRARLY

>member
-9 FNSSVRNIKIYNEL
+9 FNSSVGNIKIYNEL

-37 PLDTYKI
+37 PLLAYKL

-69 ICVPRGHFDKKLKA
+69 ICVPRGHFDKKIKA
-83 QTEDGVNFKANLKMF
+83 QSENVVKLNMF
-98 NNVHMYYVIPTK
+98 NNIHKYYVKPTK
-110 KYTMTELFY
+110 KYTMRELFD

-135 NQIQGDITYKD
+135 NEIQGDIKYKE
-146 KDLILTST
+146 KDLILTTT
-154 FLTKTANSIIFGQH
+154 FLKKTTDSIIFGQH

-173 NEIREEDK
+173 YEIPEDDK

-195 ISHDQLGPTM
+195 IQHNDLGASM
-205 NIDGEKYYTLMPLKD
+205 DIDGEKYYMLMPL
-220 MDNPIKIE
+220 NNIHNSRKIE

-237 FETPRIL
+237 FETPKIL
-244 QIQCENIKSYP
+244 QIKCENIKAYP

-323 AIPIKGKMENEIN
+323 AIPIQGKMENAIN
-336 VTCNSEISKY
+336 VTCNSEISKF

-363 FLGRDWRVALSS
+363 FLDRDWRVALSS

-385 SNFVFQFSYK
+385 SNFVFQFSYTQFDK
-395 QYNKHGVL
+395 KGRA
-403 ILKRNNI
+403 IIKRNNI
-410 KIDENVKTVKEIY
+410 KIDENVKTVREIY
-423 DIFKKILKKHKP
+423 DIFKKILKKHNP
-435 QKREDEIHE
+435 QNDEDEIHE
-444 SEESQSETDLDNAL
+444 SEESQPENILDNEITI
-458 ANAPRKKNRDR
+458 NVKKRDR
-469 STAKVANVEIS
+469 STAKVGNVDLS
-480 EDGIMTILFRRAT
+480 EDGIMTILFKRAT
-493 VLTLTPHLAM
+493 VLKLTPHLAM

-509 DPFERNIEN
+509 NPFERNIEN
-518 YNEESVKIEI
+518 YNQESVTIEV
-528 GLDRNLNDELTG
+528 GLGQNSNNQSTG
-540 GTYIASIPIN
+540 GVYIASIPIN

-560 FVEMNVIKNVS
+560 FVEMNVIKNVC
-571 IGNGNEKIVKII
+571 IGNGNAKIVKII

-601 DYHELENHHFN
+601 DYHPLENHHLH
-612 NIGFKLLSQ
+612 NIEFKLLSQ
-621 SGSLMKSHDEKE
+621 SGSVMKSHDEKD
-633 YNSTWIQLIFKKT
+633 YNNTWIQLIFKKM

-651 DEPDLKRARLY
+651 DERDLKRARLY